1 MNFLRN
7 SCNNQREKFFW
18 HVLSPD
24 SAQFKRGTGM
34 LEMFSRFVTVGL
46 GMFARLHV
54 IFKPAWNNFICVFI
68 WCMCFISTEPKTDE
82 TNRRQLM

>member
-1 MNFLRN
+1 MTHQGTPHEFPSEFMQQPER
-7 SCNNQREKFFW
+7 SFFW

-54 IFKPAWNNFICVFI
+54 IFKPARNNFILRFFVHVLYF
-68 WCMCFISTEPKTDE
+68 
-82 TNRRQLM
+82 N

>member
-7 SCNNQREKFFW
+7 SCDNQREFFW

-34 LEMFSRFVTVGL
+34 LQTFSRFVTVGL
-46 GMFARLHV
+46 GMFARFACYFSNLHGTTL
-54 IFKPAWNNFICVFI
+54 FAFLFGACALFQLN
-68 WCMCFISTEPKTDE
+68 PKQTKQTDGS
-82 TNRRQLM
+82 